1 MEWKIQYCQNHQE
14 ANLPKLICRISTNQH
29 TPSPGTT
36 PRPGCGLGSPGPGIP
51 CLELALGPS
60 LAHEWGQAGWGG
72 VPQSPAHVPSG
83 DGDSWFCL
91 VGSF

>member
-1 MEWKIQYCQNHQE
+1 MER
-14 ANLPKLICRISTNQH
+14 LPQSRGQGPEVTHLL
-29 TPSPGTT
+29 SPGPHPHPGKSHPL
-36 PRPGCGLGSPGPGIP
+36 PRCDPQAQGSPGPGVP

-60 LAHEWGQAGWGG
+60 LVRERGQAGWGG
-72 VPQSPAHVPSG
+72 VPQSPAHVPSE